1 MSIIKTIA
9 TQYDFW
15 EMNPDL
21 EFVQEFADIKK
32 EYKKQS
38 STVMWFIVNGFDLD
52 SKFINL
58 LEHERLELLS
68 KDMLKDPKFYKN
80 NKVKLQPAIDM
91 FIKLNDTAA
100 DRHMRT
106 WIKTMDKRTTFLDE
120 AEYDLD
126 NFEKLD
132 KMAANTKALME
143 TQDKILERMKKEK
156 GVITRGGAQP
166 SLADG
171 GEI

>member
-1 MSIIKTIA
+1 MSIVKTINPH
-9 TQYDFW
+9 YDFW
-15 EMNPDL
+15 EMHPDL
-21 EFVQEFADIKK
+21 EVVEEFADIKK

-38 STVMWFIVNGFDLD
+38 SNIMWFIVFCFDLE

-58 LEHERLELLS
+58 IEEERFELVS
-68 KDMLKDPKFYKN
+68 KDLMKDIKFYKTN
-80 NKVKLQPAIDM
+80 RLKIQPAIDM
-91 FIKLNDTAA
+91 YIKMNDTAN

-106 WIKTMDKRTTFLDE
+106 WMKNMDKRTKFLDDS
-120 AEYDLD
+120 EYDLD

-132 KMAANTKALME
+132 KMAANTKSLME
-143 TQDKILERMKKEK
+143 TEDKIKERMKKEK